1 MLQGAERR
9 GVGLNRVLHA
19 LLEYCT
25 LQMKETTKKQNEF
38 CLQEGICGSFR
49 LSLVYSN
56 SF

>member
-19 LLEYCT
+19 LLEYCN

-38 CLQEGICGSFR
+38 CLQEGNRDRSR
-49 LSLVYSN
+49 LSLMYPN
-56 SF
+56 SI